1 MNKQPAEIIGK
12 ITSLVE
18 KLLVGNFADGIS
30 DWTVV
35 DDRRLTA
42 ETAFNMAI
50 QTVVARVQLTTNE
63 PETRENCVRIRAF
76 TTLLPSSLTSHD
88 SRIIKDFQFHYN
100 SNIISHIAIKRSTN
114 LARLSHVCQYLT

>member
-63 PETRENCVRIRAF
+63 PETNMSAHLMAVWFNLQSIGRRLHATCN
-76 TTLLPSSLTSHD
+76 L
-88 SRIIKDFQFHYN
+88 IILY
-100 SNIISHIAIKRSTN
+100 IYMY
-114 LARLSHVCQYLT
+114 V